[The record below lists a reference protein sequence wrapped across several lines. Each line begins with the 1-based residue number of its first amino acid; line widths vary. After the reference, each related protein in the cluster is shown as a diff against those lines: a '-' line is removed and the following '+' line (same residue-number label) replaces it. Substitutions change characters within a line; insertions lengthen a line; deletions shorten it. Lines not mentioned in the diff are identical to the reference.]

1 MSKQIKKNLDSLEMQ
16 HSAVFR
22 LAPENWILIKT
33 ELEVASQVEMC
44 GGISSSFQVVMV

>member
-16 HSAVFR
+16 HFAVFR
-22 LAPENWILIKT
+22 LAPENWILIKA
-33 ELEVASQVEMC
+33 ELEVASQVKMC